1 MGINAVIADVVT
13 GCATGETALFF
24 PNSKFKARHMN
35 MYQHL
40 SLRDSMPLVTMDTD
54 EYDHTCATVH
64 TDISQI
70 LRTCASINAVS
81 ASDYVVNS
89 VPSFWCGHLL
99 WSHTFM
105 AGITPMRQ
113 RATPIFTPYHAT

>member
-1 MGINAVIADVVT
+1 MGINAVIADVAT

-64 TDISQI
+64 TDILQM
-70 LRTCASINAVS
+70 LHACASINVMFQHHTTLS
-81 ASDYVVNS
+81 T
-89 VPSFWCGHLL
+89 PCLLCGVATCSGVTLS
-99 WSHTFM
+99 WSELH
-105 AGITPMRQ
+105 P
-113 RATPIFTPYHAT
+113 